1 MINILWAVLLVAYAN
16 APSRDYEVELNRDV
30 LRVRVAKT
38 GRVFI
43 ERNLREIA
51 TWQLEE
57 VPADRLNPLT
67 RRVLLQTRDGR
78 NTIGLRLTGD
88 DGIDQ
93 AILNRITAVV
103 PPAPD
108 IAPTLFG
115 RIDRLAQRLIGWR

>member
-1 MINILWAVLLVAYAN
+1 MLDTKRTKTIGE
-16 APSRDYEVELNRDV
+16 SRDYGVELDRDV

-67 RRVLLQTRDGR
+67 RRVLLQNRDGR

-88 DGIDQ
+88 NTTDRT
-93 AILNRITAVV
+93 ILDRITAVV
-103 PPAPD
+103 PPVPD